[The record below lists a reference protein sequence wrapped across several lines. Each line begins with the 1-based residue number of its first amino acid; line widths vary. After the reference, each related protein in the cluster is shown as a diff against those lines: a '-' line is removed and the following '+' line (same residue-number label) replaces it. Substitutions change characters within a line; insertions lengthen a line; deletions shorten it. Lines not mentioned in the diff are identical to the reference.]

1 MAKRKFLF
9 QSMYYKT
16 ITEGFSCPFCIFAI
30 LSGNNSIKPGG
41 FIMKHVKVCGAI
53 VFTKEN
59 DGVLYVIV
67 KSKEGVYGFPKGHA
81 KPNESEQQTAIRE
94 IKEETN
100 LDVKI
105 INGFRVTCEYKVPDE
120 KDTIKDLVLF
130 LAEYKNQ
137 SITFQKEELQDAKLM
152 NFNKA
157 MNSFKYENLKNFLK
171 KADDFIKKQNY

>member
-1 MAKRKFLF
+1 MRLEKALL
-9 QSMYYKT
+9 
-16 ITEGFSCPFCIFAI
+16 EGFSCYFCIFAI
-30 LSGNNSIKPGG
+30 LSGKNNIKFGG
-41 FIMKHVKVCGAI
+41 FIMKHVKVCGAV
-53 VFTKEN
+53 VFTKKN
-59 DGVLYVIV
+59 DEVLYVIV

-81 KPNESEQQTAIRE
+81 EPNESEQQTAVRE

-105 INGFRVTCEYKVPDE
+105 INGFRVTCEYEVPDE

-152 NFNKA
+152 NFNEA
-157 MNSFKYENLKNFLK
+157 INSFKYENLKKFLK
-171 KADDFIKKQNY
+171 EADEFIKKQDY